1 MPNKLIL
8 LTIRRLQLQS
18 ILPMEHQ
25 RLVKYP
31 LLLEQITKHYAIEE
45 ADAGELELVKEATAR
60 TKEILD
66 NIDKQVAEA
75 QNKRK
80 LEDVQRNLDT
90 SGLEKMG
97 PDNSVNMEYRT
108 VDLTRFRLHHDGL
121 LTLNL
126 GGENKRTKNV
136 ELHVLLLDDC
146 VMFLQVRIREG
157 ARLCQSLIIICR
169 GKMRNTCLS
178 STLGPTA

>member
-1 MPNKLIL
+1 MS
-8 LTIRRLQLQS
+8 RRLQLQS
-18 ILPMEHQ
+18 ILPVEHQ

-31 LLLEQITKHYAIEE
+31 LLLEQISKHCAVEE
-45 ADAGELELVKEATAR
+45 ADSGEMELMKDSTAR

-66 NIDKQVAEA
+66 SIDKQVAEA

-97 PDNSVNMEYRT
+97 PDNSVNMEYRN
-108 VDLTRFRLHHDGL
+108 VELTRFKLHHDGL

-126 GGENKRTKNV
+126 GGENKRTKNI
-136 ELHVLLLDDC
+136 ELHVLLMEDC
-146 VMFLQVRIREG
+146 VMFLQVKK
-157 ARLCQSLIIICR
+157 LL
-169 GKMRNTCLS
+169 LD
-178 STLGPTA
+178 